1 MADITKDNIEIKIND
16 MSKLM
21 QLWACRNITPLGRV
35 TVLKSL
41 ILSKIVHVLQSL
53 PSPDKETL
61 KVISKMCVDFV
72 WKKRHEVNKVTLCM
86 DWDNGGLNMGYITE
100 FDMSLKLTWLR
111 KLLQQSLDWIE
122 FAVHYKL
129 DRLIWIGTTYHDKL
143 QNTISNPFWKSV
155 SISF

>member
-1 MADITKDNIEIKIND
+1 

-61 KVISKMCVDFV
+61 KVINKMCVDFV
-72 WKKRHEVNKVTLCM
+72 WKKK
-86 DWDNGGLNMGYITE
+86 
-100 FDMSLKLTWLR
+100 DMRLT
-111 KLLQQSLDWIE
+111 K
-122 FAVHYKL
+122 
-129 DRLIWIGTTYHDKL
+129 
-143 QNTISNPFWKSV
+143 
-155 SISF
+155 